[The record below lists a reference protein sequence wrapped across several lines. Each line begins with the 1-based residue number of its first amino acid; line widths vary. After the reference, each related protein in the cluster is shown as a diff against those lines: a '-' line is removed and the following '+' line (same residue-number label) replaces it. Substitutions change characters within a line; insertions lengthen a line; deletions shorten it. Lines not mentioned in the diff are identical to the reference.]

1 MRPLVLCYHAVVTGK
16 PQRLAVSRA
25 SLESQLRSLLRRGY
39 VPVTAA
45 DAVERRGRLFHVTF
59 DDAYRSVSE
68 ALPSLSARGIPATIF
83 ACTSYAR
90 DGRPFDVP
98 ELRDDAA
105 ADPNAFATMDWAA
118 LRAAASVGV
127 EIASHTV
134 AHPHLPQLSDAE
146 LDREL
151 GDSKAELEDELGAP
165 CRHLAYPYGEED
177 DRVREAARRAG
188 YEAAFAVA
196 PGRAGSDRFAVPRL
210 AVYRHDTAA
219 GFRVR
224 TSPLGWRFAAGDG

>member
-1 MRPLVLCYHAVVTGK
+1 LRPLVLCYHAVAAGE
-16 PQRLAVSRA
+16 PQRLAVRRE

-45 DAVERRGRLFHVTF
+45 DAVQRRGRLLHVTF
-59 DDAYRSVSE
+59 DDAYRSVAD
-68 ALPSLSARGIPATIF
+68 ALPLLSRLGVAATIF

-105 ADPNAFATMDWAA
+105 ADPEAFATLDWAA
-118 LRAAASVGV
+118 LRAAASSGGV
-127 EIASHTV
+127 EIGSHTV
-134 AHPHLPQLSDAE
+134 SHPHLPQLSDAE

-151 GDSKAELEDELGAP
+151 GESKAELEDELGAP
-165 CRHLAYPYGEED
+165 CGHLAYPYGEED

-188 YEAAFAVA
+188 YDAAFAVD
-196 PGRAGSDRFAVPRL
+196 PGRGRSDRFGVPRL
-210 AVYRHDTAA
+210 AVYRHDTAL
-219 GFRVR
+219 GFRFR
-224 TSPLGWRFAAGDG
+224 TSSPVRRLR